1 MNVSLTQNLE
11 DYVKNKVESGLYN
24 SASEVIREGLRALRE
39 KEIDSKIKAGLQQV
53 EQGKTVA
60 MDENFVSSIVATV
73 EERLT
78 AKK

>member
-24 SASEVIREGLRALRE
+24 SASEVIRESLRALQE
-39 KEIDSKIKAGLQQV
+39 KEIDSKIKTGLKQV
-53 EQGKTVA
+53 EKGQTVL
-60 MDENFVSSIVATV
+60 MDDDFVSSVVAAV
-73 EERLT
+73 EKRLT